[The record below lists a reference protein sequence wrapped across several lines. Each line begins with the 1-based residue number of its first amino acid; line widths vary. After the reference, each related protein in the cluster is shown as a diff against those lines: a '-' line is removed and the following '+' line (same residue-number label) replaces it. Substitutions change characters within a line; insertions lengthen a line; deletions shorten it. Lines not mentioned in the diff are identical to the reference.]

1 LLRQAGMEHKRN
13 PTRTRA
19 RPPEGSRRPGHG
31 SKAPPP
37 EPEKAGTDDYPGGGS
52 SGGSD
57 HPKQDELVRL
67 PQPLGEGLIG
77 LSGRASSSP

>member
-1 LLRQAGMEHKRN
+1 MQRKRN

-37 EPEKAGTDDYPGGGS
+37 EPEKEQSDDYPGGGS
-52 SGGSD
+52 STGSD
-57 HPKQDELVRL
+57 HPKQDGELR
-67 PQPLGEGLIG
+67 PKPFGEGLLG
-77 LSGRASSSP
+77 LSGSASASR